1 MKDPT
6 ASIATA
12 RPSVT
17 TFTTATG
24 LNLSAD
30 IVGLQDAAPVLFLHG
45 GGQTRGSWKS
55 SLASVAAMGFRA
67 IAYDARGHGESDW
80 SPDRDYRMAAFAS
93 DLASVLDALRT
104 PTVLIGASLGGITS
118 LLHLGERQS
127 PWVRGLVLVDVAP
140 RINPIGVER
149 ILGFMAANPDGFT
162 SIEEAAAAV
171 SAYNPDRP
179 RTASTSGLAA
189 NLRMRQDRYF
199 WHWDPAF
206 LDDRRGD
213 RTRLQQQL
221 EAAARRIT
229 VPALLIH
236 AGRSD
241 VVTETEVRHFQKLV
255 PHCQY
260 HRIEKAGHMVSGD
273 ANTMFNGAIRRFL
286 HDLPSA

>member
-1 MKDPT
+1 MNEPT

-12 RPSVT
+12 RSSVT
-17 TFTTATG
+17 TFKTSTG

-30 IVGLQDAAPVLFLHG
+30 IVGHQDAAPVLFLHG

-55 SLASVAAMGFRA
+55 SLAAVAAMGFRA

-80 SPDRDYRMAAFAS
+80 SPNRDYRLTAFAS
-93 DLASVLDALRT
+93 DLASILDELRK
-104 PTVLIGASLGGITS
+104 PTILIGASLGGITS
-118 LLHLGERQS
+118 LLHLGEGQS

-140 RINPIGVER
+140 RVNLNGVER
-149 ILGFMAANPDGFT
+149 ILDFMAANPDGFG

-179 RTASTSGLAA
+179 RTANTSGLGA
-189 NLRMRQDRYF
+189 NLRMRDDRYF

-206 LDDRRGD
+206 LDDRRSD
-213 RTRLQQQL
+213 RARLEPRL

-241 VVTETEVRHFQKLV
+241 VVTETEVRHLQKLM
-255 PHCQY
+255 PHCRY
-260 HRIEKAGHMVSGD
+260 HRIEKAGHMVTGD

-286 HDLPSA
+286 LDLPSA